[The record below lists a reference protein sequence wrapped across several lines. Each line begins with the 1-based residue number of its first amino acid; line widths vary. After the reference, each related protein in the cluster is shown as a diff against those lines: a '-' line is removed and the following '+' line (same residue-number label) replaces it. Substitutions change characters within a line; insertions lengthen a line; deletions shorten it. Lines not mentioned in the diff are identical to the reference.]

1 MSPLCEREIIQEA
14 AASVFSVCVNAC
26 TYQDILKGLK
36 KRKKGDK
43 KKKESEACMQLEC
56 HEGGATANG
65 NAVKRQRGR
74 SSAGSAASACLF
86 VSLSSIYRHVSYIP
100 EEHCE
105 NKQAL

>member
-36 KRKKGDK
+36 KKRKN
-43 KKKESEACMQLEC
+43 EARMQLEC
-56 HEGGATANG
+56 HEGGATADG
-65 NAVKRQRGR
+65 NAAKRQRGR

-86 VSLSSIYRHVSYIP
+86 VSLSSTHRHVSYIP

-105 NKQAL
+105 NKQAI